1 MAATPL
7 SLPRLPAEWEKQKA
21 LMITWAHAHGLWA
34 PDRLVETEKVLV
46 NIAAITSHYQPL
58 IIACYDEAHQ
68 QHIKAQL
75 EKTDANLDQMHF
87 YIVPSNDSWTRDHG
101 PITLHGGGKT
111 YLGKFQFNAW
121 GSKYTYDLDDNIVP
135 TLASEGAFWNYPIK
149 DFSWVLEGG
158 SLDTNGQRTLLTT
171 ESCLLNPNRNPT
183 LSREDIETRLRQDLG
198 IERVHWIK
206 NSTLSGDDTDGHID
220 MLARFCDSNTIC
232 YSTPYPQSAD
242 WNSLSAMEE
251 ELRAFRNERG
261 EPYTLI
267 SLPAIAPK
275 LTAAGVQMPASYA
288 NFLIIN
294 GAVIVPTYGDKND
307 AAALECIQH
316 CFPNRKIYGVNSLAL
331 IHNHGSIHC
340 TTMNIYLE
348 E

>member
-1 MAATPL
+1 MQTSLA
-7 SLPRLPAEWEKQKA
+7 LPRLPAEWEKQRA
-21 LMITWAHAHGLWA
+21 LMITWAHPHGLWNSQ
-34 PDRLVETEKVLV
+34 RLPETEKVLV
-46 NIAAITSHYQPL
+46 TIAAITSHYQPL
-58 IIACYDEAHQ
+58 IISCYDEAHL
-68 QHIKAQL
+68 QHVEASLK
-75 EKTDANLDQMHF
+75 ETDADMSQIHF

-101 PITLHGGGKT
+101 PITVHSAGKT
-111 YLGKFQFNAW
+111 YLAKFKFNAW
-121 GSKYTYDLDDNIVP
+121 GEKYTYDLDDQVVP
-135 TLASEGAFWNYPIK
+135 KLAALGAFWDYPIK
-149 DFSWVLEGG
+149 DIPWVLEGG

-171 ESCLLNPNRNPT
+171 ESCLLNPNRNPD
-183 LSREDIETRLRQDLG
+183 LNREDIEKRLRQDLG

-206 NSTLSGDDTDGHID
+206 NSTLTGDDTDGHID
-220 MLARFCDSNTIC
+220 MLARFCDANTIC

-251 ELRAFRNERG
+251 ELRALRNERG
-261 EPYTLI
+261 EPYRLI

-275 LTAAGVQMPASYA
+275 FTQEGVQMPASYA

-294 GAVIVPTYGDKND
+294 GAVIVPTYNDKSD
-307 AAALECIQH
+307 PIALECIQQ

-340 TTMNIYLE
+340 TTMNIYTE